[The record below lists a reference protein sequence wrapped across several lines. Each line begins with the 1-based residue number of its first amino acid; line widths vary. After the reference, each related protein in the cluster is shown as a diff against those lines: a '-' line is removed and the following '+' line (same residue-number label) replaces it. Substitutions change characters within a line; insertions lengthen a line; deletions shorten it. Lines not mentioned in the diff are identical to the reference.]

1 MNSACHQQ
9 RVVDSKT
16 KGDIMSVVIIKV
28 GGQQVH
34 THAKKDGS
42 GSFTKTEVPV
52 TLQRLADSDLPA
64 GIQYTLWLNA
74 TTQAKVIALAM
85 AFIAGTVKVKG
96 SNEFYHRD
104 TRLGFNNDAESFEF
118 GGVSAYNG
126 QNKSTGE
133 PYTLQQETIWLK
145 DDCVFSFEMLE
156 LPVDTRNGNI
166 NDILA
171 ECDLDL
177 VGDALLSAPIPTAL
191 ATAEEPF

>member
-1 MNSACHQQ
+1 
-9 RVVDSKT
+9 
-16 KGDIMSVVIIKV
+16 
-28 GGQQVH
+28 
-34 THAKKDGS
+34 
-42 GSFTKTEVPV
+42 
-52 TLQRLADSDLPA
+52 
-64 GIQYTLWLNA
+64 
-74 TTQAKVIALAM
+74 M

-133 PYTLQQETIWLK
+133 PYTLMQETIWLK